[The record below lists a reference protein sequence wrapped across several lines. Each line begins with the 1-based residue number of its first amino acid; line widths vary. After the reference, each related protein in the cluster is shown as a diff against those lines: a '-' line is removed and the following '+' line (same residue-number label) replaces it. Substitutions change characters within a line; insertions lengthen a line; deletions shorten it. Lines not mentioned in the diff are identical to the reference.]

1 MRNVAETKLLDFNLN
16 KSCFVIFTNNRRRS
30 ELMKMCSTQPLLLC
44 DQPMKQES
52 SIKYLGD
59 YLCESGLAES
69 VFFTVNKRK
78 GLVNRAVFDIKIL
91 RNDCRANLTGG
102 IVSGLSI
109 WEMAI
114 IPMLLYNAETWQ
126 GITRKTIDLLEKLQ
140 LNFLRTLLGVGTGC
154 PIVMLY
160 AETGTLLMEF
170 RILQKKLIFLHHLSH
185 LPVSAL
191 AKEVFDIQTAQGLP
205 GIWDDCKEFLARY
218 EIHDIVQLCKLQF
231 KRLEKEKIKEMNRT
245 KLIELS
251 RKKQYKKVDLA
262 DLAINDFDL
271 KPYFRNLSIP
281 DSKLKFKITCHMVP
295 GVKMNFQSDKGFAKK
310 LWVCEACKSPGKLGL
325 LDSQEHLLVCSAY
338 ERFRLGKDFDKDE
351 DLVEYVKCVLQ
362 ERVQNT

>member
-1 MRNVAETKLLDFNLN
+1 M
-16 KSCFVIFTNNRRRS
+16 
-30 ELMKMCSTQPLLLC
+30 
-44 DQPMKQES
+44 
-52 SIKYLGD
+52 
-59 YLCESGLAES
+59 
-69 VFFTVNKRK
+69 
-78 GLVNRAVFDIKIL
+78 
-91 RNDCRANLTGG
+91 
-102 IVSGLSI
+102 
-109 WEMAI
+109 
-114 IPMLLYNAETWQ
+114 
-126 GITRKTIDLLEKLQ
+126 
-140 LNFLRTLLGVGTGC
+140 
-154 PIVMLY
+154 MLY

-218 EIHDIVQLCKLQF
+218 EIHDIVQLSKLQF
-231 KRLEKEKIKEMNRT
+231 KRLVKEKIKEMSRT
-245 KLIELS
+245 KLIELA

-295 GVKMNFQSDKGFAKK
+295 GVKMNFQSDKGYAKK

-338 ERFRLGKDFDKDE
+338 ERFRVGKDFEKDE